1 MFKQRYK
8 KNFKIQNNM
17 DGKKVYQIQI
27 NGIQQSID
35 AVEALN
41 KQLNALEQRIKTLES
56 SNVKI
61 NASSSVSKGS
71 TSTLTE
77 EVALE
82 KELNKLKEEGTRLD
96 AKIAAAQDEVFQK
109 VDATKQLYKETLA
122 DQKALAAQ
130 ERLTADAYSNTM
142 QGMKQNLAD
151 LKAVINTTDLGDSDK
166 IQKMT
171 KDAGTLTE
179 KLKKMEEAY
188 GQFGRNVGNY
198 ANGVAQGMQ
207 QVIVTVGGVER
218 TFANAREASRTLGNE
233 LKTLAINGK
242 QGTKEF
248 KELQKAVAKLSS
260 DIKDAT
266 VSSKGM
272 DNLLDTMQSFVALSS
287 VSKGISALFG
297 VDDDEIQKSIQKL
310 VALQNVMQ
318 GIEKI
323 NQQINSQEGI
333 GGWLAKGNS
342 MIDAFT
348 AKLTGASK
356 AQEALNKTMTAGK
369 TASEGLAA
377 AETAQATATGGAT
390 LATKALGVA
399 LKGLGIGI
407 IISLVAALIDNW
419 EDLWNWLTDTIPA
432 LKNLSTWFGKV
443 EQVVVGVGTAILNFL
458 LQPLA
463 TLIKTVQAII
473 DGKSFGEIANIISDG
488 FKKGFDFAGNYQKGK
503 NKEIERQQWA
513 HNKEIAKA
521 NEEWLK
527 DEEAKY
533 GKSHQRTQEY
543 LKKQMALYKKDSKEY
558 KELQRQLWEDERQ
571 EREENQKKALAN
583 SKKYAQEEAEV
594 AKTINDLELKLM
606 KEGLNKKLR
615 QLDEEERQTLNKLKN
630 NSRITA
636 DELRRIQ
643 KMYYQLRVNEMEE
656 YLRAIEEKIM
666 VSADNIKKIEF
677 DLNIGEVENK
687 IQELKNQMEELNTLD
702 WNQDTLS
709 PLLSRS
715 DFDKEKPLHILD
727 EDFRMRYNLT
737 KVFYGDLINLLI
749 DYTNDEKALNKE
761 RIEELKRQ
769 QEEAESD
776 RYSIQMSGL
785 TANKKLV
792 KEGLKA
798 IEDEY
803 KVSGLEGV
811 ETIKETNKEIYEQYH
826 ELFAKGVEVDAQ
838 IEIAKKQHKEKMQQI
853 TETANN
859 AIKKNELDTQKEISS
874 TQEKYYNLQIS
885 NFRDLQSKINT
896 EMQRQPVTDLIGFG
910 IVNLSQSKKN
920 YHEIQNAAKVAL
932 GKIKNAKEDLDKSIK
947 NGLISDEAANATQRE
962 LNDMEQSF
970 KETQAV
976 VGAELKDLT
985 GKFIASIGQYID
997 AVGQTI
1003 QGIMSAVW
1011 DFQDYEF
1018 DKQQEELD
1026 KWNEKLDKALDEQ
1039 ENIISEH
1046 NEKINSI
1053 EDELSTARGDRRQHL
1068 IDQLNAEIAAQR
1080 EAEKEKQRIEKEQEK
1095 AQKRQ
1100 DDLDKK
1106 RKKAEYDRNLQSIL
1120 VSGAMAITN
1129 AFATQPFVPV
1139 GLAMGALATTLT
1151 AVQYALAKQQKPYA
1165 KGGQLD
1171 GGVAQ
1176 GARHKDGGIPVLG
1189 GRASI
1194 EGGEFITNRQT
1205 TAKNVD
1211 LLEYINAKHR
1221 KLNIDDFIDFY
1232 GSGKAKK
1239 NFLASSPRQK
1249 FADGGIIPTLN
1260 NEYTF
1265 DDRLLTA
1272 FEDYSNRE
1280 VVVSVVDINNRQ
1292 AAVKNVQVLAGLGE

>member
-1 MFKQRYK
+1 
-8 KNFKIQNNM
+8 M

-61 NASSSVSKGS
+61 NTSSSVSKSS

-130 ERLTADAYSNTM
+130 ERLTANAYSNTM

-356 AQEALNKTMTAGK
+356 AQEALNKSMTAGK

-543 LKKQMALYKKDSKEY
+543 LKKQMTLYKKDSKEY

-643 KMYYQLRVNEMEE
+643 QMYYQLRVKEMEE
-656 YLRAIEEKIM
+656 YLRAVEEKIKT
-666 VSADNIKKIEF
+666 SADNIKKIEF

-687 IQELKNQMEELNTLD
+687 IQALKNQMEELTTEDMSENSFGSLKSARDLNYNT
-702 WNQDTLS
+702 
-709 PLLSRS
+709 
-715 DFDKEKPLHILD
+715 ILV
-727 EDFRMRYNLT
+727 ESEWVLTNSFHNRYELT
-737 KVFYGDLINLLI
+737 KQLYGDLIDELI
-749 DYTNDEKALNKE
+749 TFSQDEKALNEE
-761 RIEELKRQ
+761 RIREQEKQ
-769 QEEAESD
+769 QREAESE

-785 TANKKLV
+785 TQTRKEV
-792 KEGLKA
+792 KDGLKA

-803 KVSGLEGV
+803 KVSGLEEI
-811 ETIKETNKEIYEQYH
+811 ETIKDTNKEIYEKYH
-826 ELFAKGVEVDAQ
+826 DLFAKGVENDAQ
-838 IEIAKKQHKEKMQQI
+838 IETAKKQHKEKMQQI
-853 TETANN
+853 TEASNN

-874 TQEKYYNLQIS
+874 IQEKYYNLQIS
-885 NFRDLQSKINT
+885 NFRDFQSKINT

-910 IVNLSQSKKN
+910 IVNLSKSKKN
-920 YHEIQNAAKVAL
+920 YKE
-932 GKIKNAKEDLDKSIK
+932 IKNAAINALKEIEEVKAKVDDDLDE
-947 NGLISDEAANATQRE
+947 GLITDEAAEATYKSLE
-962 LNDMEQSF
+962 DMEQSF
-970 KETQAV
+970 KQTKEVASN
-976 VGAELKDLT
+976 ELKDLT

-997 AVGQTI
+997 AVGQTM

-1011 DFQDYEF
+1011 DFQDYQF
-1018 DKQQEELD
+1018 DRQQEELD
-1026 KWNEKLDKALDEQ
+1026 KWNEELDKALDEQ

-1120 VSGAMAITN
+1120 VSGAMAVTN

-1165 KGGQLD
+1165 NGGQLD

-1232 GSGKAKK
+1232 SSGNAKK

-1292 AAVKNVQVLAGLGE
+1292 AAVKNVQVLAGLTEE